1 MALPKFDWARYPRR
15 RWMKEWMSLTTRATE
30 LSLHAQDI
38 QDEIGAGDGHAD
50 RKTQQEYVG
59 ITRELES
66 ITATQ
71 EALVRRVLV
80 SVPDDW
86 WHPGT
91 PEGISIDDDEALDWL
106 ADGKYEELLSMV
118 QSDPKD

>member
-1 MALPKFDWARYPRR
+1 MALPKFDWTRYPRR

-38 QDEIGAGDGHAD
+38 QDEVVAGNGGLD
-50 RKTQQEYVG
+50 RKMQQEYVD

-66 ITATQ
+66 ITVKQ
-71 EALVRRVLV
+71 ETLVKRVLV

-86 WHPGT
+86 WHMGKPDDVD
-91 PEGISIDDDEALDWL
+91 IDSDEALDWL
-106 ADGKYEELLSMV
+106 ADGRYEELLSIV
-118 QSDPKD
+118 QSDPKA